1 MDEIDLHTHS
11 TCSDGTLTP
20 RQMVELAKS
29 TGLRAVALTDHDTV
43 AGVGEALAAG
53 EEIGIEVVAGV
64 EISAACPAGSMHILG
79 YYLSPNHP
87 ELVAALKGLQD
98 GRAARAPK
106 IVERLRNLGLE
117 ITLAEIKDLA
127 GGQVGRAHIAQALV
141 NRGYVA
147 SAREAFSRYLRRGR
161 PGYVDRVRLPP
172 EEVIGVIRQAGGL
185 AALAHPSTLAL
196 DQPGDLS
203 AVVARLK
210 AMGLEGIEVL
220 SPYHTEEMTRMY
232 EEIAR
237 GQGLLCTGGS
247 DFHGGPNDHGD
258 LGGTRLGLRLP
269 YALLGGLKM
278 RIVERERRSGRGI
291 GP

>member
-1 MDEIDLHTHS
+1 MDDIDLHTHS

-20 RQMVELAKS
+20 RQVVGLAKS

-53 EEIGIEVVAGV
+53 DEVGIEVVAGV
-64 EISAACPAGSMHILG
+64 EISAACPSGSMHILG
-79 YYLSPNHP
+79 YYLSPTHA
-87 ELVAALKGLQD
+87 ELAAVLRRLQD
-98 GRAARAPK
+98 GRAARAPQ

-117 ITLAEIKDLA
+117 ITLDEIMDLA

-141 NRGYVA
+141 NRGYVPSA
-147 SAREAFSRYLRRGR
+147 SEAFTRYLRRGE

-172 EEVIGVIRQAGGL
+172 EEVIGVIRQASGL

-203 AVVARLK
+203 ALVGRLR
-210 AMGLEGIEVL
+210 AMGLEAMEVL
-220 SPYHTEEMTRMY
+220 SPYHTREMTRVY
-232 EEIAR
+232 EEVAR
-237 GQGLLCTGGS
+237 RHGLLCTGGS
-247 DFHGGPNDHGD
+247 DFHGGLSDHGD
-258 LGGTRLGLRLP
+258 LGGARLGLRFP
-269 YALLGGLKM
+269 YALLDGLKT
-278 RIVERERRSGRGI
+278 RIVERQRRSGRGI

>member
-20 RQMVELAKS
+20 RQLVGLAKS
-29 TGLRAVALTDHDTV
+29 IGLRAVALTDHDTV

-53 EEIGIEVVAGV
+53 EEVGIEVVAGV
-64 EISAACPAGSMHILG
+64 EVSAACPAGSLHILG
-79 YYLSPNHP
+79 YYLSPTHP
-87 ELVAALKGLQD
+87 ELVAALNRLQD

-117 ITLAEIKDLA
+117 ITLAEVRDLT
-127 GGQVGRAHIAQALV
+127 GGQVGRAHIAQTLV
-141 NRGYVA
+141 KRGYVA
-147 SAREAFSRYLRRGR
+147 SANEAFGRYLRRGR
-161 PGYVDRVRLPP
+161 PGYVDRMRLPP

-196 DQPGDLS
+196 DQPSDLS
-203 AVVARLK
+203 ALVARLK

-220 SPYHTEEMTRMY
+220 SPYHTREMTRMY

-247 DFHGGPNDHGD
+247 DFHGGLSDHGV
-258 LGGTRLGLRLP
+258 LGGTPLGLRFP
-269 YALLGGLKM
+269 YALLDGLKM
-278 RIVERERRSGRGI
+278 RIVAPKRRSGRGI

>member
-1 MDEIDLHTHS
+1 MNDIDLHTHS
-11 TCSDGTLTP
+11 TCSDGTLAP
-20 RQMVELAKS
+20 RHVVGLAKS
-29 TGLRAVALTDHDTV
+29 IGLRAVALTDHDTV

-53 EEIGIEVVAGV
+53 NEVGIEVVAGV

-79 YYLSPNHP
+79 YYLSPTDP
-87 ELVAALKGLQD
+87 ELIGALDRLQD

-147 SAREAFSRYLRRGR
+147 SAREAFTRYLRRGR
-161 PGYVDRVRLPP
+161 PGYADRVRLPP

-203 AVVARLK
+203 ALVARLK

-220 SPYHTEEMTRMY
+220 SPYHTGEMTRMY

-237 GQGLLCTGGS
+237 EQGLLCTGGS
-247 DFHGGPNDHGD
+247 DFHGSLSDHAD
-258 LGGTRLGLRLP
+258 LGGKRLGLRFP
-269 YALLGGLKM
+269 YALLDGLKM
-278 RIVERERRSGRGI
+278 RIVERERRSGREI

>member
-20 RQMVELAKS
+20 RQLVGLAKS
-29 TGLRAVALTDHDTV
+29 IGLRAVALTDHDTV

-53 EEIGIEVVAGV
+53 EEVGIEVVAGV
-64 EISAACPAGSMHILG
+64 EVSAACPAGSLHILG
-79 YYLSPNHP
+79 YYLSPTHP
-87 ELVAALKGLQD
+87 ELVAALNRLQD

-117 ITLAEIKDLA
+117 ITLAEVRDLT
-127 GGQVGRAHIAQALV
+127 GGQVGRAHIAQTLV
-141 NRGYVA
+141 KRAYVA
-147 SAREAFSRYLRRGR
+147 SANEAFGRYLRRGR
-161 PGYVDRVRLPP
+161 PGYVDRMRLPP

-196 DQPGDLS
+196 DQPSDLS
-203 AVVARLK
+203 ALVARLK

-220 SPYHTEEMTRMY
+220 SPYHTREMTRMY

-247 DFHGGPNDHGD
+247 DFHGGLSDHGV
-258 LGGTRLGLRLP
+258 LGGTPLGLRFP
-269 YALLGGLKM
+269 YALLDGLKM
-278 RIVERERRSGRGI
+278 RIVAPKRRSGRGI

>member
-1 MDEIDLHTHS
+1 MDGIDLHTHS
-11 TCSDGTLTP
+11 TCSDGTLAP
-20 RQMVELAKS
+20 RHVVGLAKS
-29 TGLRAVALTDHDTV
+29 IGLRAVALTDHDTV

-53 EEIGIEVVAGV
+53 NEVGIEVVAGV

-79 YYLSPNHP
+79 YYLSPTDP
-87 ELVAALKGLQD
+87 ELVGALDRLQD

-147 SAREAFSRYLRRGR
+147 SAREAFTRYLRRGR
-161 PGYVDRVRLPP
+161 PGYADRVRLPP

-203 AVVARLK
+203 ALVARLK

-220 SPYHTEEMTRMY
+220 SPYHTGEMTRMY

-237 GQGLLCTGGS
+237 EQGLLCTGGS
-247 DFHGGPNDHGD
+247 DFHGSLSDHAD
-258 LGGTRLGLRLP
+258 LGGKRLGLRFP
-269 YALLGGLKM
+269 YALLDGLKM
-278 RIVERERRSGRGI
+278 RIVERERRSRREI

>member
-1 MDEIDLHTHS
+1 MNDIDLHTHS

-20 RQMVELAKS
+20 RHVVGLAKS
-29 TGLRAVALTDHDTV
+29 IGLRAVALTDHDTV

-53 EEIGIEVVAGV
+53 NEVGIEVVVGV
-64 EISAACPAGSMHILG
+64 EISAACSAGSMHILG
-79 YYLSPNHP
+79 YYLLPTDP
-87 ELVAALKGLQD
+87 ELVGALNRLQD

-147 SAREAFSRYLRRGR
+147 SAREAFTRYLRRGR
-161 PGYVDRVRLPP
+161 PGYADRVRLPP

-203 AVVARLK
+203 ALVARLK

-220 SPYHTEEMTRMY
+220 SPYHTGEMTRMY

-237 GQGLLCTGGS
+237 EQGLLCTGGS
-247 DFHGGPNDHGD
+247 DFHGSLSDHAD
-258 LGGTRLGLRLP
+258 LGGKRLGLRFP
-269 YALLGGLKM
+269 YALLDGLKM
-278 RIVERERRSGRGI
+278 RIVERERRSGREI

>member
-20 RQMVELAKS
+20 RAVVKLAKS
-29 TGLRAVALTDHDTV
+29 RGLRAVALTDHDTV
-43 AGVGEALAAG
+43 AGVGEALTAG
-53 EEIGIEVVAGV
+53 KEVGIEVVAGV
-64 EISAACPAGSMHILG
+64 EISAACPVGSLHILG
-79 YYLSPNHP
+79 YYLSPNDP
-87 ELVAALKGLQD
+87 NLVAALKGLQD

-106 IVERLRNLGLE
+106 IIDRLRRLGLE
-117 ITLAEIKDLA
+117 ITFAEVADLA

-147 SAREAFSRYLRRGR
+147 SAPEAFSRYLKRGR
-161 PGYVDRVRLPP
+161 PGYVDRVRPPP
-172 EEVIGVIRQAGGL
+172 EDAIGIIRKAGGL

-196 DQPGDLS
+196 DHPDDLS
-203 AVVARLK
+203 ALVARLK

-220 SPYHTEEMTRMY
+220 SPYHSGETTRMC

-247 DFHGGPNDHGD
+247 DFHGDLGDHGD
-258 LGGTRLGLRLP
+258 LGGTRLGPRFP
-269 YALLGGLKM
+269 YALLDGLKA
-278 RIVERERRSGRGI
+278 RIAERARGPGRRI